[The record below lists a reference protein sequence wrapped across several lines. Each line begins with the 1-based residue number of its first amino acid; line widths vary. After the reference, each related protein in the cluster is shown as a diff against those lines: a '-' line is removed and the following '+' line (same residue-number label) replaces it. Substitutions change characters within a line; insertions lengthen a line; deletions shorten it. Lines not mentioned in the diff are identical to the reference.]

1 MYYCKK
7 CGAALTPEKRFCSQC
22 GTPVEEIASTA
33 QPTTP
38 QAETPA
44 AATTAQPTAP
54 QVETPAAATAQP
66 TAPQAETP
74 AAATTA
80 QPTAPQAETPAAAT
94 AQPTT
99 SQVETPA
106 AATAQPTAPQV
117 ETPAAATTA
126 QPAAPQAETPAA
138 ATTAQPAAPQAE
150 TPAAAPTAQPTTSQA
165 ETPAAAATTQ
175 TTAPQAETPAAPTA
189 QPAAPQ
195 AETPAAA
202 TTAQPTASQ
211 VETSA
216 AAPTAQP
223 TTSQVE
229 TPAAA
234 PTTQPTAPQVET
246 PAAATTAQPTTSQAD
261 APAAATTTQP
271 TAPQQAAAPQNGTPV
286 SPQPA
291 ATVPPQTAWQN
302 PQQQA
307 QPTPNAGQ
315 PTGQQ
320 PQMSWQDWQNFQN
333 WQNAQQ
339 QGQKAAN
346 NINLSNGVQK
356 LEESDSFMFRSLGLT
371 LKTLMKKPVQLWGL
385 SLLGVILQSLS
396 NVLCAVPP
404 ILGMGVSS
412 TLSAGME
419 NVFLD
424 AYHQKE
430 INSKQIFSG
439 FSSGKSF
446 LRIAGGMLW
455 RTLWLFL
462 WALFAL
468 IPIVGWVIAPI
479 MLVIKG
485 ISYSFTPYLLLRKK
499 DLSPL
504 DALKRSMEMTKGYR
518 AKIFL
523 TYLICYAALLV
534 IGLLLFLIA
543 QIPVIGF
550 IIAGIVGVVISVLCP
565 LFFGVLR
572 AAMFTEVVRLEKIT
586 DIEL

>member
-33 QPTTP
+33 QPTAS

-44 AATTAQPTAP
+44 AATIAQPTAS
-54 QVETPAAATAQP
+54 QAETPAAAATTQP

-80 QPTAPQAETPAAAT
+80 QPAAPQAETPAAAT
-94 AQPTT
+94 AKPTT

-126 QPAAPQAETPAA
+126 QPAAPQVETPAA
-138 ATTAQPAAPQAE
+138 ATTTQP
-150 TPAAAPTAQPTTSQA
+150 
-165 ETPAAAATTQ
+165 
-175 TTAPQAETPAAPTA
+175 TAPQAEA
-189 QPAAPQ
+189 
-195 AETPAAA
+195 
-202 TTAQPTASQ
+202 
-211 VETSA
+211 
-216 AAPTAQP
+216 
-223 TTSQVE
+223 
-229 TPAAA
+229 PAAA
-234 PTTQPTAPQVET
+234 PTTQPTAPQADA
-246 PAAATTAQPTTSQAD
+246 PATASTTQPTAPQAD
-261 APAAATTTQP
+261 APATATTTQP

-286 SPQPA
+286 SPQSS
-291 ATVPPQTAWQN
+291 ATTQQQAAWQN

-346 NINLSNGVQK
+346 NINFSNGVQK

-499 DLSPL
+499 DISPL

-518 AKIFL
+518 GKIFL

-534 IGLLLFLIA
+534 VGLLLFLIA

-550 IIAGIVGVVISVLCP
+550 IIVGIVGVVISVLCP

-572 AAMFTEVVRLEKIT
+572 AAMFTEVVRLEKVT

>member
-44 AATTAQPTAP
+44 AATAQPTAP
-54 QVETPAAATAQP
+54 QVETPAAA
-66 TAPQAETP
+66 
-74 AAATTA
+74 ATT

-117 ETPAAATTA
+117 ETPAVATTA
-126 QPAAPQAETPAA
+126 QP
-138 ATTAQPAAPQAE
+138 TT
-150 TPAAAPTAQPTTSQA
+150 
-165 ETPAAAATTQ
+165 
-175 TTAPQAETPAAPTA
+175 
-189 QPAAPQ
+189 PQ

-202 TTAQPTASQ
+202 TTAQPTAPQVETPAAAPTTQPTTSQ
-211 VETSA
+211 VETPA

-223 TTSQVE
+223 TTSQVETPAATTAQPAAPQAE

-246 PAAATTAQPTTSQAD
+246 PAAAPTTQPTAPQAD
-261 APAAATTTQP
+261 APATASTTQP

-455 RTLWLFL
+455 RMLWLFL

>member
-22 GTPVEEIASTA
+22 GTPVEEITST
-33 QPTTP
+33 T
-38 QAETPA
+38 
-44 AATTAQPTAP
+44 
-54 QVETPAAATAQP
+54 QP

-74 AAATTA
+74 AAAPTT
-80 QPTAPQAETPAAAT
+80 QPTAPQAETPAAAST
-94 AQPTT
+94 TQPT
-99 SQVETPA
+99 
-106 AATAQPTAPQV
+106 
-117 ETPAAATTA
+117 
-126 QPAAPQAETPAA
+126 
-138 ATTAQPAAPQAE
+138 APQAE
-150 TPAAAPTAQPTTSQA
+150 TPAAAPTTQPTAPQV
-165 ETPAAAATTQ
+165 ETPVAASTTQ
-175 TTAPQAETPAAPTA
+175 PTAPQAETPAAASTTQPTA
-189 QPAAPQ
+189 PQADAPAAASTTQPTAPQ
-195 AETPAAA
+195 AETL
-202 TTAQPTASQ
+202 
-211 VETSA
+211 A

-234 PTTQPTAPQVET
+234 PTAQPTAPQAEAPAAAPTAQPTAPQAEASAAATTTQPAAPQAEAPAAASTTQPTAPQVDA
-246 PAAATTAQPTTSQAD
+246 PVAATTAQPA
-261 APAAATTTQP
+261 
-271 TAPQQAAAPQNGTPV
+271 APQQPTAPQNGTPV
-286 SPQPA
+286 SPQSS
-291 ATVPPQTAWQN
+291 ATTQQQAAWQN

-339 QGQKAAN
+339 QGQKSAN
-346 NINLSNGVQK
+346 NMNLSNGVQK

-499 DLSPL
+499 DISPL

-518 AKIFL
+518 GKIFL

-550 IIAGIVGVVISVLCP
+550 IIVGIVGVVISVLCP

>member
-22 GTPVEEIASTA
+22 GTPVEEITSTT
-33 QPTTP
+33 QPTAP

-44 AATTAQPTAP
+44 AASTTQPTAPQAETPTAATTAQPTTS
-54 QVETPAAATAQP
+54 QVETPAASTTQPTAPQAETPAAASTTQPTAPQAEAPAAAPTAQP

-74 AAATTA
+74 AAAPTTQPTA
-80 QPTAPQAETPAAAT
+80 PQADAPAAASTTQPTAPQAET
-94 AQPTT
+94 Q
-99 SQVETPA
+99 
-106 AATAQPTAPQV
+106 
-117 ETPAAATTA
+117 
-126 QPAAPQAETPAA
+126 
-138 ATTAQPAAPQAE
+138 
-150 TPAAAPTAQPTTSQA
+150 
-165 ETPAAAATTQ
+165 
-175 TTAPQAETPAAPTA
+175 
-189 QPAAPQ
+189 
-195 AETPAAA
+195 
-202 TTAQPTASQ
+202 
-211 VETSA
+211 
-216 AAPTAQP
+216 
-223 TTSQVE
+223 
-229 TPAAA
+229 AAA

-246 PAAATTAQPTTSQAD
+246 PVAATTAQPTTPQAEAPAAAPTAPQAD
-261 APAAATTTQP
+261 APAAAPTTQPAAPQADAPAAVPTTQP
-271 TAPQQAAAPQNGTPV
+271 TAPQAEASAAAATTQPTAPQNGTPV

-339 QGQKAAN
+339 QGQKSAN
-346 NINLSNGVQK
+346 NMNLSNGVQK

-499 DLSPL
+499 DISPL

-518 AKIFL
+518 GKIFL

-550 IIAGIVGVVISVLCP
+550 IIVGIVGVVISVLCP

>member
-22 GTPVEEIASTA
+22 GTPVEEITSTT
-33 QPTTP
+33 QPTAP

-44 AATTAQPTAP
+44 AAPTTQPTAP
-54 QVETPAAATAQP
+54 QAETPAAASTTQP

-80 QPTAPQAETPAAAT
+80 QPTTSQAETPAAAST

-106 AATAQPTAPQV
+106 AAS
-117 ETPAAATTA
+117 
-126 QPAAPQAETPAA
+126 
-138 ATTAQPAAPQAE
+138 
-150 TPAAAPTAQPTTSQA
+150 TAQPTTSQA
-165 ETPAAAATTQ
+165 ETPAAASTT
-175 TTAPQAETPAAPTA
+175 
-189 QPAAPQ
+189 
-195 AETPAAA
+195 
-202 TTAQPTASQ
+202 QPTA
-211 VETSA
+211 
-216 AAPTAQP
+216 
-223 TTSQVE
+223 SQVE

-234 PTTQPTAPQVET
+234 PTTQPTAPQAEAS
-246 PAAATTAQPTTSQAD
+246 AAATTQPT
-261 APAAATTTQP
+261 
-271 TAPQQAAAPQNGTPV
+271 APQNGTPV

-291 ATVPPQTAWQN
+291 ATAQSQTAWQN

-339 QGQKAAN
+339 QGQKSAN
-346 NINLSNGVQK
+346 NMNLSNGVQK

-396 NVLCAVPP
+396 NLLCAVPP

-499 DLSPL
+499 DISPL

-518 AKIFL
+518 GKIFL

-572 AAMFTEVVRLEKIT
+572 AAMFTEVVRLEKVT

>member
-33 QPTTP
+33 QPTAS

-44 AATTAQPTAP
+44 AATIAQPTAS
-54 QVETPAAATAQP
+54 
-66 TAPQAETP
+66 QAETP
-74 AAATTA
+74 AAAATT

-126 QPAAPQAETPAA
+126 QPAAPQVETPAA
-138 ATTAQPAAPQAE
+138 ATTTQP
-150 TPAAAPTAQPTTSQA
+150 
-165 ETPAAAATTQ
+165 
-175 TTAPQAETPAAPTA
+175 TAPQAEA
-189 QPAAPQ
+189 
-195 AETPAAA
+195 
-202 TTAQPTASQ
+202 
-211 VETSA
+211 
-216 AAPTAQP
+216 
-223 TTSQVE
+223 
-229 TPAAA
+229 PAAA
-234 PTTQPTAPQVET
+234 PTTQPTAPQ
-246 PAAATTAQPTTSQAD
+246 AD
-261 APAAATTTQP
+261 APATATTTQP

-286 SPQPA
+286 SPQSS
-291 ATVPPQTAWQN
+291 ATTQQQAAWQN

-346 NINLSNGVQK
+346 NINFSNGVQK

-499 DLSPL
+499 DISPL

-518 AKIFL
+518 GKIFL

-534 IGLLLFLIA
+534 VGLLLFLIA

-550 IIAGIVGVVISVLCP
+550 IIVGIVGVVISVLCP

-572 AAMFTEVVRLEKIT
+572 AAMFTEVVRLEKVT

>member
-33 QPTTP
+33 QPAAPQAETPAATTAQP
-38 QAETPA
+38 TAPQAEASAAAATTQPTAPQVETPAAAPTTQPTASQAETPA
-44 AATTAQPTAP
+44 AATTAQPT
-54 QVETPAAATAQP
+54 TS
-66 TAPQAETP
+66 QAETP

-80 QPTAPQAETPAAAT
+80 QPTTSQVETPAAAPTTQPTTPQAETPAAAPTTQPTTPQAETPAAATTTQPTASQAETPAAAT

-106 AATAQPTAPQV
+106 AAPTAQPT
-117 ETPAAATTA
+117 
-126 QPAAPQAETPAA
+126 APQAETPAA
-138 ATTAQPAAPQAE
+138 ATT
-150 TPAAAPTAQPTTSQA
+150 T
-165 ETPAAAATTQ
+165 
-175 TTAPQAETPAAPTA
+175 
-189 QPAAPQ
+189 
-195 AETPAAA
+195 
-202 TTAQPTASQ
+202 QPTASQ
-211 VETSA
+211 AEA
-216 AAPTAQP
+216 
-223 TTSQVE
+223 
-229 TPAAA
+229 PAAA
-234 PTTQPTAPQVET
+234 PTTQPTAPQAET
-246 PAAATTAQPTTSQAD
+246 PAAAS
-261 APAAATTTQP
+261 TTQP
-271 TAPQQAAAPQNGTPV
+271 TAPQQAAAPQNETPV

-291 ATVPPQTAWQN
+291 ATAQSQTAWQN

-499 DLSPL
+499 DISPL

-518 AKIFL
+518 GKIFL

-534 IGLLLFLIA
+534 VGLLLFLIA
-543 QIPVIGF
+543 KIGGFAVVLAGLIGLVIGIF
-550 IIAGIVGVVISVLCP
+550 CP

-572 AAMFTEVVRLEKIT
+572 AAMFTEVVRLEKVT

>member
-44 AATTAQPTAP
+44 ATTTAQPTAP
-54 QVETPAAATAQP
+54 QAEASAAAATAQP
-66 TAPQAETP
+66 TAPQAEAS
-74 AAATTA
+74 AAAATA
-80 QPTAPQAETPAAAT
+80 QPTTPQAETPAAAT

-106 AATAQPTAPQV
+106 AATTTQPTAPQA
-117 ETPAAATTA
+117 EAPAAATTA
-126 QPAAPQAETPAA
+126 QPAAPQAETPA
-138 ATTAQPAAPQAE
+138 
-150 TPAAAPTAQPTTSQA
+150 
-165 ETPAAAATTQ
+165 
-175 TTAPQAETPAAPTA
+175 
-189 QPAAPQ
+189 
-195 AETPAAA
+195 
-202 TTAQPTASQ
+202 
-211 VETSA
+211 V
-216 AAPTAQP
+216 APTAQP

-234 PTTQPTAPQVET
+234 
-246 PAAATTAQPTTSQAD
+246 TTAQPTTPQAE
-261 APAAATTTQP
+261 APAAAPTTQP

-499 DLSPL
+499 DISPL

-518 AKIFL
+518 GKIFL

-534 IGLLLFLIA
+534 VGLLLFLIA
-543 QIPVIGF
+543 KLGTFAVVLAGLIGLVIGIF
-550 IIAGIVGVVISVLCP
+550 CP

>member
-22 GTPVEEIASTA
+22 GTPVEEIATTA

-54 QVETPAAATAQP
+54 QVETPAAAPTAQPTALQAEASAAAATTQP

-74 AAATTA
+74 AASTTQPTA
-80 QPTAPQAETPAAAT
+80 SQAETPAAASTTQPTAPQVETPAAAPTTQPTAPQAETPAAAT

-99 SQVETPA
+99 
-106 AATAQPTAPQV
+106 
-117 ETPAAATTA
+117 
-126 QPAAPQAETPAA
+126 PQAETPAA
-138 ATTAQPAAPQAE
+138 ATTTQ
-150 TPAAAPTAQPTTSQA
+150 PTASQA
-165 ETPAAAATTQ
+165 ETPV
-175 TTAPQAETPAAPTA
+175 
-189 QPAAPQ
+189 
-195 AETPAAA
+195 AA
-202 TTAQPTASQ
+202 TTAQPA
-211 VETSA
+211 
-216 AAPTAQP
+216 
-223 TTSQVE
+223 
-229 TPAAA
+229 
-234 PTTQPTAPQVET
+234 
-246 PAAATTAQPTTSQAD
+246 
-261 APAAATTTQP
+261 
-271 TAPQQAAAPQNGTPV
+271 APQQAAAPQNGTPV

-291 ATVPPQTAWQN
+291 ATAQSQTAWQN

-346 NINLSNGVQK
+346 NMNLSNGVQK

-455 RTLWLFL
+455 RMLWLFL

-499 DLSPL
+499 DISPL

-518 AKIFL
+518 GKIFL

-534 IGLLLFLIA
+534 VGLLLFLIA
-543 QIPVIGF
+543 KLGTFAVVLAGLIGLVIGIF
-550 IIAGIVGVVISVLCP
+550 CP

>member
-22 GTPVEEIASTA
+22 GTPVEEITST
-33 QPTTP
+33 T
-38 QAETPA
+38 
-44 AATTAQPTAP
+44 
-54 QVETPAAATAQP
+54 QP
-66 TAPQAETP
+66 TAPQA
-74 AAATTA
+74 
-80 QPTAPQAETPAAAT
+80 
-94 AQPTT
+94 
-99 SQVETPA
+99 
-106 AATAQPTAPQV
+106 
-117 ETPAAATTA
+117 
-126 QPAAPQAETPAA
+126 
-138 ATTAQPAAPQAE
+138 
-150 TPAAAPTAQPTTSQA
+150 
-165 ETPAAAATTQ
+165 
-175 TTAPQAETPAAPTA
+175 
-189 QPAAPQ
+189 
-195 AETPAAA
+195 
-202 TTAQPTASQ
+202 
-211 VETSA
+211 
-216 AAPTAQP
+216 
-223 TTSQVE
+223 E

-234 PTTQPTAPQVET
+234 PTTQPTAPQAET
-246 PAAATTAQPTTSQAD
+246 PAAAP
-261 APAAATTTQP
+261 TTQP
-271 TAPQQAAAPQNGTPV
+271 TAPQAETPAAASTTQPTAPQADAPAAVSTTQPTAPQADAPATAPTAQPIAPQAEASAAATTQPIAPQNGTPV

-291 ATVPPQTAWQN
+291 ATAQSQTAWQN

-307 QPTPNAGQ
+307 QPTQNAGQ

-396 NVLCAVPP
+396 NLLCAVPP

-462 WALFAL
+462 WTLFAL

-499 DLSPL
+499 DISPL

-518 AKIFL
+518 GKIFL

>member
-22 GTPVEEIASTA
+22 GTPVEEITSTTQPTAPQAEAPAAASTTQPTAPQAEAPAAAPTA
-33 QPTTP
+33 QPTAPQEEAPAAAPTAQPTASQAEAPAAASTTQPTAP
-38 QAETPA
+38 QAETPAAASTTQPTAPQEAAPA

-54 QVETPAAATAQP
+54 QVETPAAAPTAQP
-66 TAPQAETP
+66 TA
-74 AAATTA
+74 
-80 QPTAPQAETPAAAT
+80 
-94 AQPTT
+94 
-99 SQVETPA
+99 SQV
-106 AATAQPTAPQV
+106 
-117 ETPAAATTA
+117 
-126 QPAAPQAETPAA
+126 
-138 ATTAQPAAPQAE
+138 E
-150 TPAAAPTAQPTTSQA
+150 TPAAAPTAQPTT
-165 ETPAAAATTQ
+165 
-175 TTAPQAETPAAPTA
+175 PQA
-189 QPAAPQ
+189 
-195 AETPAAA
+195 
-202 TTAQPTASQ
+202 
-211 VETSA
+211 
-216 AAPTAQP
+216 
-223 TTSQVE
+223 E

-234 PTTQPTAPQVET
+234 PTTQPAAPQADAPAAVPTTQPTAP
-246 PAAATTAQPTTSQAD
+246 QAD
-261 APAAATTTQP
+261 APAAAAATTQP
-271 TAPQQAAAPQNGTPV
+271 TAPQNGTPV
-286 SPQPA
+286 SPQSS
-291 ATVPPQTAWQN
+291 ATTQQQAAWQN

-339 QGQKAAN
+339 QGQKSAN
-346 NINLSNGVQK
+346 NMNLSNGVQK

-499 DLSPL
+499 DISPL

-518 AKIFL
+518 GKIFL

-550 IIAGIVGVVISVLCP
+550 IIVGIVGVVISVLCP

>member
-22 GTPVEEIASTA
+22 GTPVEEITSTT
-33 QPTTP
+33 QPTAP
-38 QAETPA
+38 QAETPTA
-44 AATTAQPTAP
+44 AP
-54 QVETPAAATAQP
+54 TAQP

-94 AQPTT
+94 TAQPTT

-106 AATAQPTAPQV
+106 AATTTQPTASQAETPAAATAQPTTSQV

-126 QPAAPQAETPAA
+126 QP
-138 ATTAQPAAPQAE
+138 
-150 TPAAAPTAQPTTSQA
+150 
-165 ETPAAAATTQ
+165 
-175 TTAPQAETPAAPTA
+175 TAP
-189 QPAAPQ
+189 
-195 AETPAAA
+195 
-202 TTAQPTASQ
+202 
-211 VETSA
+211 
-216 AAPTAQP
+216 
-223 TTSQVE
+223 QVE

-234 PTTQPTAPQVET
+234 PTTQPTAPQAGA
-246 PAAATTAQPTTSQAD
+246 PATASTTQPTAPQAD
-261 APAAATTTQP
+261 APATATTTQP

-286 SPQPA
+286 SPQSS
-291 ATVPPQTAWQN
+291 ATTQQQAAWQN

-455 RTLWLFL
+455 RMLWLFL

-499 DLSPL
+499 DISPL

-518 AKIFL
+518 GKIFL

-534 IGLLLFLIA
+534 VGLLLFLIGH
-543 QIPVIGF
+543 IPGIG
-550 IIAGIVGVVISVLCP
+550 IVLAGIIGVVIGIFCP

-572 AAMFTEVVRLEKIT
+572 AAMFTEVVRLEKVT

>member
-22 GTPVEEIASTA
+22 GTPVEEITF
-33 QPTTP
+33 
-38 QAETPA
+38 
-44 AATTAQPTAP
+44 AT
-54 QVETPAAATAQP
+54 QP
-66 TAPQAETP
+66 TAPQA
-74 AAATTA
+74 
-80 QPTAPQAETPAAAT
+80 
-94 AQPTT
+94 
-99 SQVETPA
+99 
-106 AATAQPTAPQV
+106 
-117 ETPAAATTA
+117 
-126 QPAAPQAETPAA
+126 
-138 ATTAQPAAPQAE
+138 
-150 TPAAAPTAQPTTSQA
+150 
-165 ETPAAAATTQ
+165 
-175 TTAPQAETPAAPTA
+175 
-189 QPAAPQ
+189 
-195 AETPAAA
+195 
-202 TTAQPTASQ
+202 
-211 VETSA
+211 
-216 AAPTAQP
+216 
-223 TTSQVE
+223 E

-234 PTTQPTAPQVET
+234 PTTQPTAPQVDA
-246 PAAATTAQPTTSQAD
+246 PAAASTIQPTAPQADAPATASTTQPTAPQAD
-261 APAAATTTQP
+261 APAAASTTQPTAPQAETPAAAPTTQPTAPQAETPAAAPTTQPTTSQAEAPAAVSTTQPTAPQAEAPAAAPTTQP
-271 TAPQQAAAPQNGTPV
+271 TAPQQAAA
-286 SPQPA
+286 PQPA

-339 QGQKAAN
+339 QGQKSAN
-346 NINLSNGVQK
+346 NMNLSNGVQK

-396 NVLCAVPP
+396 NLLCAVPP

-499 DLSPL
+499 DISPL

>member
-22 GTPVEEIASTA
+22 GTPVEEITST
-33 QPTTP
+33 T
-38 QAETPA
+38 
-44 AATTAQPTAP
+44 
-54 QVETPAAATAQP
+54 QP

-74 AAATTA
+74 AAASTT
-80 QPTAPQAETPAAAT
+80 QPTAPQAETL
-94 AQPTT
+94 
-99 SQVETPA
+99 
-106 AATAQPTAPQV
+106 
-117 ETPAAATTA
+117 
-126 QPAAPQAETPAA
+126 
-138 ATTAQPAAPQAE
+138 
-150 TPAAAPTAQPTTSQA
+150 
-165 ETPAAAATTQ
+165 
-175 TTAPQAETPAAPTA
+175 
-189 QPAAPQ
+189 
-195 AETPAAA
+195 
-202 TTAQPTASQ
+202 
-211 VETSA
+211 
-216 AAPTAQP
+216 
-223 TTSQVE
+223 
-229 TPAAA
+229 AAA

-246 PAAATTAQPTTSQAD
+246 PVAATTAQPTTPQAEAPAAAPTAPQAD
-261 APAAATTTQP
+261 APAAAPTTQPAAPQADAPAAVPTTQP
-271 TAPQQAAAPQNGTPV
+271 TAPQAEASAAAATTQPTAPQNGTPV

-339 QGQKAAN
+339 QGQKSAN
-346 NINLSNGVQK
+346 NMNLSNGVQK

-499 DLSPL
+499 DISPL

-518 AKIFL
+518 GKIFL

-550 IIAGIVGVVISVLCP
+550 IIVGIVGVVISVLCP

>member
-33 QPTTP
+33 QPTAS

-44 AATTAQPTAP
+44 AATIAQPTAS
-54 QVETPAAATAQP
+54 
-66 TAPQAETP
+66 QAETP
-74 AAATTA
+74 AAAATT

-126 QPAAPQAETPAA
+126 QPAAPQVETPAA
-138 ATTAQPAAPQAE
+138 ATTTQPTAPQAE
-150 TPAAAPTAQPTTSQA
+150 APAAATAQPTT
-165 ETPAAAATTQ
+165 
-175 TTAPQAETPAAPTA
+175 
-189 QPAAPQ
+189 PQ

-202 TTAQPTASQ
+202 TTAQPT
-211 VETSA
+211 
-216 AAPTAQP
+216 
-223 TTSQVE
+223 TSQVE
-229 TPAAA
+229 TPA
-234 PTTQPTAPQVET
+234 V
-246 PAAATTAQPTTSQAD
+246 ATTA
-261 APAAATTTQP
+261 QP

-455 RTLWLFL
+455 KTLWLFL

-499 DLSPL
+499 DISPL

-518 AKIFL
+518 GKIFL

-534 IGLLLFLIA
+534 VGLLLFLIA
-543 QIPVIGF
+543 KIGGFAVVLAGLIGLVIGIF
-550 IIAGIVGVVISVLCP
+550 CP

-572 AAMFTEVVRLEKIT
+572 AAMFTEVVRLEKVT

>member
-33 QPTTP
+33 QP
-38 QAETPA
+38 
-44 AATTAQPTAP
+44 
-54 QVETPAAATAQP
+54 
-66 TAPQAETP
+66 
-74 AAATTA
+74 
-80 QPTAPQAETPAAAT
+80 
-94 AQPTT
+94 
-99 SQVETPA
+99 
-106 AATAQPTAPQV
+106 
-117 ETPAAATTA
+117 
-126 QPAAPQAETPAA
+126 
-138 ATTAQPAAPQAE
+138 AAPQAE
-150 TPAAAPTAQPTTSQA
+150 TPAAAPTTQPTASQA
-165 ETPAAAATTQ
+165 ETPAAAT
-175 TTAPQAETPAAPTA
+175 
-189 QPAAPQ
+189 
-195 AETPAAA
+195 
-202 TTAQPTASQ
+202 
-211 VETSA
+211 
-216 AAPTAQP
+216 TAQP

-234 PTTQPTAPQVET
+234 PTTQPTAPQAETPAAATAQPTTPQAETPAAAATAQPTTPQAETPAAATAQPTTPQAET
-246 PAAATTAQPTTSQAD
+246 PAAATTAQPTTSQVET
-261 APAAATTTQP
+261 PAVATTAQP

-396 NVLCAVPP
+396 NLLCAVPP

-455 RTLWLFL
+455 RMLWLFL

-499 DLSPL
+499 DISPL

-518 AKIFL
+518 GKIFL

-534 IGLLLFLIA
+534 VGLLLFLIA

-550 IIAGIVGVVISVLCP
+550 IIVGIVGVVISVLCP

-572 AAMFTEVVRLEKIT
+572 AAMFTEVVRLEKVT

>member
-44 AATTAQPTAP
+44 ATTAQPAAPQAETPAATTAQPAAP
-54 QVETPAAATAQP
+54 QVETPAAAPTTQPTASQAETPAAAPTAQPTASQAETSAAAPTTQP

-80 QPTAPQAETPAAAT
+80 QPTAPQAEASAAA
-94 AQPTT
+94 PTT
-99 SQVETPA
+99 
-106 AATAQPTAPQV
+106 QPTASQV
-117 ETPAAATTA
+117 KTPAAATTT
-126 QPAAPQAETPAA
+126 QP
-138 ATTAQPAAPQAE
+138 
-150 TPAAAPTAQPTTSQA
+150 
-165 ETPAAAATTQ
+165 
-175 TTAPQAETPAAPTA
+175 TAPQAEA
-189 QPAAPQ
+189 
-195 AETPAAA
+195 
-202 TTAQPTASQ
+202 
-211 VETSA
+211 
-216 AAPTAQP
+216 
-223 TTSQVE
+223 
-229 TPAAA
+229 PAAA
-234 PTTQPTAPQVET
+234 PTTQPTAP
-246 PAAATTAQPTTSQAD
+246 QAD

-455 RTLWLFL
+455 RMLWLFL

-499 DLSPL
+499 DISPL

-518 AKIFL
+518 GKIFL

-534 IGLLLFLIA
+534 VGLLLFLIA
-543 QIPVIGF
+543 KIGGFAVVLAGLIGLVIGIF
-550 IIAGIVGVVISVLCP
+550 CP

>member
-22 GTPVEEIASTA
+22 GTPVEEITATTQPTTPQEETPTAATTTQPTAPQAETPAAGSTTQPTAPQADAPAAAATQPTAPQADAPAAVSTTQPAAPQAETPAAATA

-44 AATTAQPTAP
+44 AATTAQPTTS
-54 QVETPAAATAQP
+54 QVETPAVATTAQP
-66 TAPQAETP
+66 TAPQAEASAAAATAQPTAQPTAPQAEVP

-80 QPTAPQAETPAAAT
+80 QPTAPQADAPAA
-94 AQPTT
+94 
-99 SQVETPA
+99 V
-106 AATAQPTAPQV
+106 
-117 ETPAAATTA
+117 TTA
-126 QPAAPQAETPAA
+126 QPA
-138 ATTAQPAAPQAE
+138 
-150 TPAAAPTAQPTTSQA
+150 
-165 ETPAAAATTQ
+165 
-175 TTAPQAETPAAPTA
+175 
-189 QPAAPQ
+189 
-195 AETPAAA
+195 
-202 TTAQPTASQ
+202 
-211 VETSA
+211 
-216 AAPTAQP
+216 
-223 TTSQVE
+223 
-229 TPAAA
+229 
-234 PTTQPTAPQVET
+234 
-246 PAAATTAQPTTSQAD
+246 
-261 APAAATTTQP
+261 
-271 TAPQQAAAPQNGTPV
+271 APQQAAAPQNGTPV

-499 DLSPL
+499 DISPL

-518 AKIFL
+518 GKIFL

-534 IGLLLFLIA
+534 VGLLLFLIA
-543 QIPVIGF
+543 KIGGFAVVLAGLIGLVIGIF
-550 IIAGIVGVVISVLCP
+550 CP

-572 AAMFTEVVRLEKIT
+572 AAMFTEVVRLEKVT

>member
-22 GTPVEEIASTA
+22 GTPVEEITS
-33 QPTTP
+33 
-38 QAETPA
+38 
-44 AATTAQPTAP
+44 
-54 QVETPAAATAQP
+54 TAQP
-66 TAPQAETP
+66 TAPQAEAP
-74 AAATTA
+74 AAAPTTQPAASQAEAPAAAPTA
-80 QPTAPQAETPAAAT
+80 QPTAPQAEASAAA
-94 AQPTT
+94 PT
-99 SQVETPA
+99 P
-106 AATAQPTAPQV
+106 QPTAPQA
-117 ETPAAATTA
+117 EAPAAASTTQPTAPQAEAPAAASTTQPTAPQADAPAAAATT
-126 QPAAPQAETPAA
+126 QPTAPQAEAPVAA
-138 ATTAQPAAPQAE
+138 AT
-150 TPAAAPTAQPTTSQA
+150 QPTTSQA
-165 ETPAAAATTQ
+165 E
-175 TTAPQAETPAAPTA
+175 
-189 QPAAPQ
+189 
-195 AETPAAA
+195 
-202 TTAQPTASQ
+202 
-211 VETSA
+211 
-216 AAPTAQP
+216 
-223 TTSQVE
+223 
-229 TPAAA
+229 
-234 PTTQPTAPQVET
+234 
-246 PAAATTAQPTTSQAD
+246 
-261 APAAATTTQP
+261 APAAATTQP

-291 ATVPPQTAWQN
+291 ATAQSQTAWQN

-307 QPTPNAGQ
+307 QPTQNAGQ

-339 QGQKAAN
+339 QGQKSAN
-346 NINLSNGVQK
+346 NMNLSNGVQK

-396 NVLCAVPP
+396 NLLCAAPP

-499 DLSPL
+499 DISPL

-518 AKIFL
+518 GKIFL

-534 IGLLLFLIA
+534 IGLLLFLIGH
-543 QIPVIGF
+543 IPGIG
-550 IIAGIVGVVISVLCP
+550 IVLAGIIGVVIGIFCP

-572 AAMFTEVVRLEKIT
+572 AAMFTEVVRLEKVT

>member
-22 GTPVEEIASTA
+22 GTPVEEITSTT
-33 QPTTP
+33 QPTAP
-38 QAETPA
+38 QAETPTA
-44 AATTAQPTAP
+44 AP
-54 QVETPAAATAQP
+54 TAQP

-94 AQPTT
+94 TAQPTAPQAETPAAATTAQPTT

-106 AATAQPTAPQV
+106 AATTTQPTASQAETPAAATAQPTTSQVETPAAASTAQPTAPQV

-126 QPAAPQAETPAA
+126 QP
-138 ATTAQPAAPQAE
+138 
-150 TPAAAPTAQPTTSQA
+150 
-165 ETPAAAATTQ
+165 
-175 TTAPQAETPAAPTA
+175 TAPQVK
-189 QPAAPQ
+189 
-195 AETPAAA
+195 TPAAA
-202 TTAQPTASQ
+202 TTAQPTAPQ
-211 VETSA
+211 AEA
-216 AAPTAQP
+216 
-223 TTSQVE
+223 
-229 TPAAA
+229 PAAA
-234 PTTQPTAPQVET
+234 P
-246 PAAATTAQPTTSQAD
+246 
-261 APAAATTTQP
+261 TTQP

-455 RTLWLFL
+455 RMLWLFL

-499 DLSPL
+499 DISPL

-518 AKIFL
+518 GKIFL

-534 IGLLLFLIA
+534 VGLLLFLIA
-543 QIPVIGF
+543 KIGGFAVVLAGLIGLVIGIF
-550 IIAGIVGVVISVLCP
+550 CP

-572 AAMFTEVVRLEKIT
+572 AAMFTEVVRLEKVT

>member
-44 AATTAQPTAP
+44 AAPTAPQAETPAAAPTAPQAETPAAAPTTQPTASQAETPAATTAQPAAPQAETPAAATTAQPTTPQAETPAAATTAQPTAPQVETPAAAPTTQPTTSQVETPAAAPTAQPTTSQVETPAATTAQPAAPQAETPAAAPTTQPTAP

-74 AAATTA
+74 AAATA
-80 QPTAPQAETPAAAT
+80 QPTAPQ
-94 AQPTT
+94 
-99 SQVETPA
+99 VKTPA
-106 AATAQPTAPQV
+106 AATAQPTAPR
-117 ETPAAATTA
+117 
-126 QPAAPQAETPAA
+126 
-138 ATTAQPAAPQAE
+138 
-150 TPAAAPTAQPTTSQA
+150 
-165 ETPAAAATTQ
+165 
-175 TTAPQAETPAAPTA
+175 
-189 QPAAPQ
+189 
-195 AETPAAA
+195 
-202 TTAQPTASQ
+202 
-211 VETSA
+211 
-216 AAPTAQP
+216 
-223 TTSQVE
+223 
-229 TPAAA
+229 
-234 PTTQPTAPQVET
+234 
-246 PAAATTAQPTTSQAD
+246 
-261 APAAATTTQP
+261 
-271 TAPQQAAAPQNGTPV
+271 QAAAPQNGTPV

-307 QPTPNAGQ
+307 QPTQNAGQ

-455 RTLWLFL
+455 RMLWLFL

-499 DLSPL
+499 DISPL

-518 AKIFL
+518 GKIFL

-534 IGLLLFLIA
+534 VGLLLFLIA
-543 QIPVIGF
+543 KIGGFAVVLAGLIGLVIGIF
-550 IIAGIVGVVISVLCP
+550 CP

-572 AAMFTEVVRLEKIT
+572 AAMFTEVVRLEKVT

>member
-22 GTPVEEIASTA
+22 GTPVEEITS
-33 QPTTP
+33 
-38 QAETPA
+38 
-44 AATTAQPTAP
+44 TAQPTAP
-54 QVETPAAATAQP
+54 QAEAPAAAPTAQP

-74 AAATTA
+74 AAAPTT
-80 QPTAPQAETPAAAT
+80 QPT
-94 AQPTT
+94 
-99 SQVETPA
+99 
-106 AATAQPTAPQV
+106 
-117 ETPAAATTA
+117 
-126 QPAAPQAETPAA
+126 
-138 ATTAQPAAPQAE
+138 APQAE
-150 TPAAAPTAQPTTSQA
+150 TPAAAPTAQPT
-165 ETPAAAATTQ
+165 
-175 TTAPQAETPAAPTA
+175 APQAEAP
-189 QPAAPQ
+189 
-195 AETPAAA
+195 
-202 TTAQPTASQ
+202 
-211 VETSA
+211 A

-223 TTSQVE
+223 TAPQAE
-229 TPAAA
+229 APAAA
-234 PTTQPTAPQVET
+234 STTQPTASQAEAPAAAATTQPTAPQAEAS
-246 PAAATTAQPTTSQAD
+246 AAATTQPA
-261 APAAATTTQP
+261 
-271 TAPQQAAAPQNGTPV
+271 APQQAAAPQNGTPV

-291 ATVPPQTAWQN
+291 ATVQSQTAWQN

-307 QPTPNAGQ
+307 QPTQNAGQ

-339 QGQKAAN
+339 QGQKSAN
-346 NINLSNGVQK
+346 NMNLSNGVQK

-396 NVLCAVPP
+396 NLLCAAPP

-424 AYHQKE
+424 AYHQKD

-499 DLSPL
+499 DISPL

-518 AKIFL
+518 GKIFL

-534 IGLLLFLIA
+534 IGLLLFLIGH
-543 QIPVIGF
+543 IPGIGIVLAGIIGLVIGIF
-550 IIAGIVGVVISVLCP
+550 CP

-572 AAMFTEVVRLEKIT
+572 AAMFTEVVRLEKVT

>member
-22 GTPVEEIASTA
+22 GTPVEEIAATA
-33 QPTTP
+33 QPTT
-38 QAETPA
+38 
-44 AATTAQPTAP
+44 
-54 QVETPAAATAQP
+54 
-66 TAPQAETP
+66 PQAETP

-94 AQPTT
+94 TTQPTAPQVKTPAAAPTAQPTAPQAETPAAATAQPTT
-99 SQVETPA
+99 SQVETTA

-126 QPAAPQAETPAA
+126 QPAAPQVETPAA
-138 ATTAQPAAPQAE
+138 ATTTQP
-150 TPAAAPTAQPTTSQA
+150 
-165 ETPAAAATTQ
+165 
-175 TTAPQAETPAAPTA
+175 TAPQAEA
-189 QPAAPQ
+189 
-195 AETPAAA
+195 
-202 TTAQPTASQ
+202 
-211 VETSA
+211 
-216 AAPTAQP
+216 
-223 TTSQVE
+223 
-229 TPAAA
+229 PAAA
-234 PTTQPTAPQVET
+234 PTTQPTAPQ
-246 PAAATTAQPTTSQAD
+246 AD
-261 APAAATTTQP
+261 APAAAPTTQPTAPQADAPATASTTQP

-286 SPQPA
+286 SPQSA
-291 ATVPPQTAWQN
+291 ATAQSQTAWQN

-499 DLSPL
+499 DISPL

-518 AKIFL
+518 GKIFL

-534 IGLLLFLIA
+534 VGLLLFLIA
-543 QIPVIGF
+543 KIGGFAVVLAGLIGLVIGIF
-550 IIAGIVGVVISVLCP
+550 CP

>member
-22 GTPVEEIASTA
+22 GTPVEEITST
-33 QPTTP
+33 T
-38 QAETPA
+38 
-44 AATTAQPTAP
+44 QPTAP
-54 QVETPAAATAQP
+54 QAETLAAASTTQP

-74 AAATTA
+74 AAAPTT
-80 QPTAPQAETPAAAT
+80 QPTAPQAETPAAA
-94 AQPTT
+94 PTT
-99 SQVETPA
+99 
-106 AATAQPTAPQV
+106 QPTAPQV
-117 ETPAAATTA
+117 ETPT
-126 QPAAPQAETPAA
+126 
-138 ATTAQPAAPQAE
+138 
-150 TPAAAPTAQPTTSQA
+150 
-165 ETPAAAATTQ
+165 
-175 TTAPQAETPAAPTA
+175 
-189 QPAAPQ
+189 
-195 AETPAAA
+195 AA
-202 TTAQPTASQ
+202 TTAQPTSSQ
-211 VETSA
+211 E
-216 AAPTAQP
+216 
-223 TTSQVE
+223 E

-234 PTTQPTAPQVET
+234 STTQPTAPQVET
-246 PAAATTAQPTTSQAD
+246 PAAATTAQPTTSQVETPVA
-261 APAAATTTQP
+261 ATTAQPTTPQAEASAAATTQP
-271 TAPQQAAAPQNGTPV
+271 TAPQNGTPV

-291 ATVPPQTAWQN
+291 ATAQSQTAWQN

-339 QGQKAAN
+339 QGQKSAN
-346 NINLSNGVQK
+346 NMNLSNGVQK

-396 NVLCAVPP
+396 NLLCAVPP

-479 MLVIKG
+479 MLVVKG

-499 DLSPL
+499 DISPL

-518 AKIFL
+518 GKIFL

>member
-54 QVETPAAATAQP
+54 QAEASAAAATTQPTAPQVKTPAAATAQPTAPQVETPAAATAQP

-80 QPTAPQAETPAAAT
+80 QPTAPQAEA
-94 AQPTT
+94 
-99 SQVETPA
+99 SA
-106 AATAQPTAPQV
+106 AATAQPTA
-117 ETPAAATTA
+117 
-126 QPAAPQAETPAA
+126 
-138 ATTAQPAAPQAE
+138 
-150 TPAAAPTAQPTTSQA
+150 S
-165 ETPAAAATTQ
+165 
-175 TTAPQAETPAAPTA
+175 
-189 QPAAPQ
+189 Q

-202 TTAQPTASQ
+202 TTAQPT
-211 VETSA
+211 
-216 AAPTAQP
+216 
-223 TTSQVE
+223 
-229 TPAAA
+229 TP
-234 PTTQPTAPQVET
+234 
-246 PAAATTAQPTTSQAD
+246 QAD
-261 APAAATTTQP
+261 APAAVTTAQP
-271 TAPQQAAAPQNGTPV
+271 AAPQQAAAPQNGTPV

-307 QPTPNAGQ
+307 QPTQNAGQ

-396 NVLCAVPP
+396 NLLCAVPP

-499 DLSPL
+499 DISPL

-518 AKIFL
+518 GKIFL

-543 QIPVIGF
+543 KIPVIGF
-550 IIAGIVGVVISVLCP
+550 IIVGIVCVVISVLCP

-572 AAMFTEVVRLEKIT
+572 AAMFTEVVRLEKVT

>member
-33 QPTTP
+33 QPTASQAETP
-38 QAETPA
+38 AAATIAQPTASQAETPA
-44 AATTAQPTAP
+44 AATTAQPA
-54 QVETPAAATAQP
+54 
-66 TAPQAETP
+66 
-74 AAATTA
+74 
-80 QPTAPQAETPAAAT
+80 APQAETPAAAT

-126 QPAAPQAETPAA
+126 QPAAPQVETPAA
-138 ATTAQPAAPQAE
+138 ATTTQP
-150 TPAAAPTAQPTTSQA
+150 
-165 ETPAAAATTQ
+165 
-175 TTAPQAETPAAPTA
+175 TAPQAEA
-189 QPAAPQ
+189 
-195 AETPAAA
+195 
-202 TTAQPTASQ
+202 
-211 VETSA
+211 
-216 AAPTAQP
+216 
-223 TTSQVE
+223 
-229 TPAAA
+229 PAAA
-234 PTTQPTAPQVET
+234 PTTQPTAPQADA
-246 PAAATTAQPTTSQAD
+246 PATASTTQPTAPQAD
-261 APAAATTTQP
+261 APATATTTQP

-286 SPQPA
+286 SPQSS
-291 ATVPPQTAWQN
+291 ATTQQQAAWQN

-346 NINLSNGVQK
+346 NINFSNGVQK

-499 DLSPL
+499 DISPL

-518 AKIFL
+518 GKIFL

-534 IGLLLFLIA
+534 VGLLLFLIA

-550 IIAGIVGVVISVLCP
+550 IIVGIVGVVISVLCP

-572 AAMFTEVVRLEKIT
+572 AAMFTEVVRLEKVT

>member
-54 QVETPAAATAQP
+54 KVETPAAATAQP

-150 TPAAAPTAQPTTSQA
+150 TPAAA
-165 ETPAAAATTQ
+165 
-175 TTAPQAETPAAPTA
+175 TTA
-189 QPAAPQ
+189 
-195 AETPAAA
+195 
-202 TTAQPTASQ
+202 
-211 VETSA
+211 
-216 AAPTAQP
+216 
-223 TTSQVE
+223 
-229 TPAAA
+229 
-234 PTTQPTAPQVET
+234 QPTAPQVET
-246 PAAATTAQPTTSQAD
+246 PAAATTTQPTALQAE
-261 APAAATTTQP
+261 APATASTTQP

-499 DLSPL
+499 DISPL

-518 AKIFL
+518 GKIFL

-534 IGLLLFLIA
+534 VGLLLFLIA
-543 QIPVIGF
+543 KIGGFAVVLAGLIGLVIGIF
-550 IIAGIVGVVISVLCP
+550 CP

-572 AAMFTEVVRLEKIT
+572 AAMFTEVVRLEKVT

>member
-54 QVETPAAATAQP
+54 QAEASAAAATTQPTAPQVKTPAVATAQPTAPQAETPAAAPTTQP

-80 QPTAPQAETPAAAT
+80 QPTAPQAEASAAAT
-94 AQPTT
+94 AQPTAPQAEA
-99 SQVETPA
+99 SA

-126 QPAAPQAETPAA
+126 QP
-138 ATTAQPAAPQAE
+138 
-150 TPAAAPTAQPTTSQA
+150 
-165 ETPAAAATTQ
+165 
-175 TTAPQAETPAAPTA
+175 TAP
-189 QPAAPQ
+189 
-195 AETPAAA
+195 
-202 TTAQPTASQ
+202 
-211 VETSA
+211 
-216 AAPTAQP
+216 
-223 TTSQVE
+223 
-229 TPAAA
+229 
-234 PTTQPTAPQVET
+234 
-246 PAAATTAQPTTSQAD
+246 QAD
-261 APAAATTTQP
+261 APAAVTTAQP
-271 TAPQQAAAPQNGTPV
+271 AAPQQAAAPQNGTPV

-307 QPTPNAGQ
+307 QPTQNAGQ

-404 ILGMGVSS
+404 ILGMGVSN

-499 DLSPL
+499 DISPL

-518 AKIFL
+518 GKIFL

-550 IIAGIVGVVISVLCP
+550 IIVGIVGVVISVLCP

-572 AAMFTEVVRLEKIT
+572 AAMFTEVVRLEKVT

>member
-22 GTPVEEIASTA
+22 GTPVEEITA
-33 QPTTP
+33 TTQPTTP
-38 QAETPA
+38 QAEAPAATTQPTAPQAEAPA
-44 AATTAQPTAP
+44 AATTTQPTAPQAEAPAAAPTTQPTAPQAEAPAAATTQPTTSQAEAPAAATTQPTAP

-66 TAPQAETP
+66 TAPQAE
-74 AAATTA
+74 A
-80 QPTAPQAETPAAAT
+80 
-94 AQPTT
+94 
-99 SQVETPA
+99 
-106 AATAQPTAPQV
+106 
-117 ETPAAATTA
+117 
-126 QPAAPQAETPAA
+126 
-138 ATTAQPAAPQAE
+138 
-150 TPAAAPTAQPTTSQA
+150 
-165 ETPAAAATTQ
+165 
-175 TTAPQAETPAAPTA
+175 
-189 QPAAPQ
+189 
-195 AETPAAA
+195 
-202 TTAQPTASQ
+202 
-211 VETSA
+211 
-216 AAPTAQP
+216 
-223 TTSQVE
+223 
-229 TPAAA
+229 PAAA
-234 PTTQPTAPQVET
+234 PTTQPTAPQQV
-246 PAAATTAQPTTSQAD
+246 AA
-261 APAAATTTQP
+261 
-271 TAPQQAAAPQNGTPV
+271 
-286 SPQPA
+286 PQPA

-499 DLSPL
+499 DISPL

-518 AKIFL
+518 GKIFL
-523 TYLICYAALLV
+523 TYLICYAALIV

-543 QIPVIGF
+543 KLGTFAIVLAGLIGLVIGIF
-550 IIAGIVGVVISVLCP
+550 CP

>member
-22 GTPVEEIASTA
+22 GTPVEEITSTT
-33 QPTTP
+33 QPTAP
-38 QAETPA
+38 QAETLAAASTTQPTAPQAETPAASTTQPTAPQAETPAAASATQPTAPQVETPAAASTTQPTAPQEAAPA

-54 QVETPAAATAQP
+54 QVETPAAATTAQSTAPQAETPVAAPTAQP
-66 TAPQAETP
+66 TASQVETPAAVPTAQPTTPQAETP
-74 AAATTA
+74 AAATT
-80 QPTAPQAETPAAAT
+80 T
-94 AQPTT
+94 
-99 SQVETPA
+99 
-106 AATAQPTAPQV
+106 
-117 ETPAAATTA
+117 
-126 QPAAPQAETPAA
+126 QPAAPQADAPAA
-138 ATTAQPAAPQAE
+138 
-150 TPAAAPTAQPTTSQA
+150 
-165 ETPAAAATTQ
+165 
-175 TTAPQAETPAAPTA
+175 
-189 QPAAPQ
+189 
-195 AETPAAA
+195 
-202 TTAQPTASQ
+202 
-211 VETSA
+211 V
-216 AAPTAQP
+216 
-223 TTSQVE
+223 
-229 TPAAA
+229 
-234 PTTQPTAPQVET
+234 PTTQPTAPQAEASAA
-246 PAAATTAQPTTSQAD
+246 AAATTQPT
-261 APAAATTTQP
+261 
-271 TAPQQAAAPQNGTPV
+271 APQNGTPV

-291 ATVPPQTAWQN
+291 ATAQSQTAWQN

-307 QPTPNAGQ
+307 QPTQNAGQ

-339 QGQKAAN
+339 QGQKSAN
-346 NINLSNGVQK
+346 NMNLSNGVQK

-499 DLSPL
+499 DISPL

-518 AKIFL
+518 GKIFL

-534 IGLLLFLIA
+534 VGLLLFLLAKIGGFA
-543 QIPVIGF
+543 VVLAGLIGLVIGIF
-550 IIAGIVGVVISVLCP
+550 CP

-572 AAMFTEVVRLEKIT
+572 AAMFTEVVRLEKVT

>member
-44 AATTAQPTAP
+44 A
-54 QVETPAAATAQP
+54 
-66 TAPQAETP
+66 
-74 AAATTA
+74 
-80 QPTAPQAETPAAAT
+80 
-94 AQPTT
+94 
-99 SQVETPA
+99 
-106 AATAQPTAPQV
+106 
-117 ETPAAATTA
+117 TTA

-138 ATTAQPAAPQAE
+138 TTAQPAAP
-150 TPAAAPTAQPTTSQA
+150 
-165 ETPAAAATTQ
+165 
-175 TTAPQAETPAAPTA
+175 
-189 QPAAPQ
+189 
-195 AETPAAA
+195 
-202 TTAQPTASQ
+202 
-211 VETSA
+211 
-216 AAPTAQP
+216 
-223 TTSQVE
+223 QVE

-234 PTTQPTAPQVET
+234 PTTQPTASQAET
-246 PAAATTAQPTTSQAD
+246 PAAAP
-261 APAAATTTQP
+261 TTQP
-271 TAPQQAAAPQNGTPV
+271 TASQAETSAAAPTTQPTTPQAEASAAATAQPTAPQNGTPV

-307 QPTPNAGQ
+307 QPTQNAGQ

-339 QGQKAAN
+339 QGQKSAN
-346 NINLSNGVQK
+346 NMNLSNGVQK

-396 NVLCAVPP
+396 NLLCAVPP

-499 DLSPL
+499 DISPL
-504 DALKRSMEMTKGYR
+504 DALKRSMEMTNGYR
-518 AKIFL
+518 GKIFL

-572 AAMFTEVVRLEKIT
+572 AAMFTEVIRLEKIT

>member
-33 QPTTP
+33 QPAAPQAETPAAAPTTQPTAPQAEASAAAPTTQPTASQAETPAAAPTTQPTASQAETPAAAPTTQPTASQAETPAAATTAQPTTSQVETPAAAPTTQPTAP

-54 QVETPAAATAQP
+54 QVETPAAAT
-66 TAPQAETP
+66 
-74 AAATTA
+74 
-80 QPTAPQAETPAAAT
+80 
-94 AQPTT
+94 
-99 SQVETPA
+99 
-106 AATAQPTAPQV
+106 
-117 ETPAAATTA
+117 
-126 QPAAPQAETPAA
+126 
-138 ATTAQPAAPQAE
+138 
-150 TPAAAPTAQPTTSQA
+150 
-165 ETPAAAATTQ
+165 
-175 TTAPQAETPAAPTA
+175 
-189 QPAAPQ
+189 
-195 AETPAAA
+195 
-202 TTAQPTASQ
+202 
-211 VETSA
+211 
-216 AAPTAQP
+216 
-223 TTSQVE
+223 
-229 TPAAA
+229 
-234 PTTQPTAPQVET
+234 TTQPTAPQVET
-246 PAAATTAQPTTSQAD
+246 PAAATTAQPTAPQVET
-261 APAAATTTQP
+261 PAAATTTQPTALQAEAPATASTTQP

>member
-22 GTPVEEIASTA
+22 GTPVEEITSTA
-33 QPTTP
+33 QPT
-38 QAETPA
+38 
-44 AATTAQPTAP
+44 
-54 QVETPAAATAQP
+54 
-66 TAPQAETP
+66 
-74 AAATTA
+74 
-80 QPTAPQAETPAAAT
+80 
-94 AQPTT
+94 
-99 SQVETPA
+99 
-106 AATAQPTAPQV
+106 
-117 ETPAAATTA
+117 
-126 QPAAPQAETPAA
+126 
-138 ATTAQPAAPQAE
+138 APQAE
-150 TPAAAPTAQPTTSQA
+150 TPAAAPTAQPTAPQA
-165 ETPAAAATTQ
+165 EAPAAAPTVQ
-175 TTAPQAETPAAPTA
+175 PTAPQAEA
-189 QPAAPQ
+189 
-195 AETPAAA
+195 
-202 TTAQPTASQ
+202 
-211 VETSA
+211 
-216 AAPTAQP
+216 
-223 TTSQVE
+223 
-229 TPAAA
+229 PAAA
-234 PTTQPTAPQVET
+234 PTTQPTAPQADAPAVAPTTQPTAPQAET
-246 PAAATTAQPTTSQAD
+246 PAAASTTQPTAPQADAPAVSTTQPAASQAD
-261 APAAATTTQP
+261 APATP

-286 SPQPA
+286 SPQPS
-291 ATVPPQTAWQN
+291 ATTQQQTAWQN
-302 PQQQA
+302 SQQQA
-307 QPTPNAGQ
+307 QSTPNAGQ

-339 QGQKAAN
+339 QGQKSAN
-346 NINLSNGVQK
+346 NMNLSNGVQK

-396 NVLCAVPP
+396 NLLCAVPP

-499 DLSPL
+499 DISPL

-518 AKIFL
+518 GKIFL

-534 IGLLLFLIA
+534 VGLLLFLIA
-543 QIPVIGF
+543 KIGGFAVVLAGLIGLVIGIF
-550 IIAGIVGVVISVLCP
+550 CP

-572 AAMFTEVVRLEKIT
+572 AAMFTEVVRLEKVT

>member
-22 GTPVEEIASTA
+22 GTPVEEITSTTQPTAPQAETLAAASTT
-33 QPTTP
+33 QPTAPQAETPAASTTQPTAP

-44 AATTAQPTAP
+44 AASATQPTAP
-54 QVETPAAATAQP
+54 QVETPAAASTTQPTAPQVETPVAASTTQP

-74 AAATTA
+74 AAASTT
-80 QPTAPQAETPAAAT
+80 QPTAPQAEASAAA
-94 AQPTT
+94 PTT
-99 SQVETPA
+99 
-106 AATAQPTAPQV
+106 QPTAPQ
-117 ETPAAATTA
+117 A
-126 QPAAPQAETPAA
+126 
-138 ATTAQPAAPQAE
+138 
-150 TPAAAPTAQPTTSQA
+150 
-165 ETPAAAATTQ
+165 
-175 TTAPQAETPAAPTA
+175 
-189 QPAAPQ
+189 
-195 AETPAAA
+195 
-202 TTAQPTASQ
+202 
-211 VETSA
+211 
-216 AAPTAQP
+216 
-223 TTSQVE
+223 E

-234 PTTQPTAPQVET
+234 PTTQPTAPQAE
-246 PAAATTAQPTTSQAD
+246 
-261 APAAATTTQP
+261 APAAAAPTTQP
-271 TAPQQAAAPQNGTPV
+271 TAPQNGTPV

-291 ATVPPQTAWQN
+291 ATAQSQTAWQN

-307 QPTPNAGQ
+307 QPTQNAGQ

-339 QGQKAAN
+339 QGQKSAN
-346 NINLSNGVQK
+346 NMNLSNGVQK

-396 NVLCAVPP
+396 NLLCAAPP

-499 DLSPL
+499 DISPL

-550 IIAGIVGVVISVLCP
+550 IIVGIVGVVISVLCP

>member
-33 QPTTP
+33 QP
-38 QAETPA
+38 
-44 AATTAQPTAP
+44 
-54 QVETPAAATAQP
+54 
-66 TAPQAETP
+66 
-74 AAATTA
+74 
-80 QPTAPQAETPAAAT
+80 
-94 AQPTT
+94 
-99 SQVETPA
+99 
-106 AATAQPTAPQV
+106 
-117 ETPAAATTA
+117 
-126 QPAAPQAETPAA
+126 
-138 ATTAQPAAPQAE
+138 AAPQAE
-150 TPAAAPTAQPTTSQA
+150 TPAAAPTTQPTAPQAEASAAAPTTQPTASQA
-165 ETPAAAATTQ
+165 ETPAAAPTTQ
-175 TTAPQAETPAAPTA
+175 PTA
-189 QPAAPQ
+189 SQ

-202 TTAQPTASQ
+202 T
-211 VETSA
+211 
-216 AAPTAQP
+216 TAQP

-234 PTTQPTAPQVET
+234 PTTQPTAPQAETPAAATAQPTTPQAETPAAAATAQPTTPQAETPAAATAQPTTPQAET
-246 PAAATTAQPTTSQAD
+246 PAAATTAQPTTSQVET
-261 APAAATTTQP
+261 PAVATTAQP

-455 RTLWLFL
+455 KTLWLFL

-499 DLSPL
+499 DISPL

-518 AKIFL
+518 GKIFL

-534 IGLLLFLIA
+534 VGLLLFLIA
-543 QIPVIGF
+543 KIGGFAVVLAGLIGLVIGIF
-550 IIAGIVGVVISVLCP
+550 CP

-572 AAMFTEVVRLEKIT
+572 AAMFTEVVRLEKVT

>member
-22 GTPVEEIASTA
+22 GTPVEEITST
-33 QPTTP
+33 T
-38 QAETPA
+38 
-44 AATTAQPTAP
+44 
-54 QVETPAAATAQP
+54 QP

-74 AAATTA
+74 AAAPTT
-80 QPTAPQAETPAAAT
+80 QPTAPQAETPAAA
-94 AQPTT
+94 PTT
-99 SQVETPA
+99 
-106 AATAQPTAPQV
+106 QPTAPQV
-117 ETPAAATTA
+117 ETPT
-126 QPAAPQAETPAA
+126 
-138 ATTAQPAAPQAE
+138 
-150 TPAAAPTAQPTTSQA
+150 
-165 ETPAAAATTQ
+165 
-175 TTAPQAETPAAPTA
+175 
-189 QPAAPQ
+189 
-195 AETPAAA
+195 AA
-202 TTAQPTASQ
+202 TTAQPTS
-211 VETSA
+211 
-216 AAPTAQP
+216 
-223 TTSQVE
+223 SQVE

-234 PTTQPTAPQVET
+234 STTQPTAPQVET
-246 PAAATTAQPTTSQAD
+246 PAAATTAQPTTSQVETPVA
-261 APAAATTTQP
+261 ATTAQPTTPQAEASAAATTQP
-271 TAPQQAAAPQNGTPV
+271 TAPQNGTPV

-291 ATVPPQTAWQN
+291 ATAQSQTAWQN

-339 QGQKAAN
+339 QGQKSAN
-346 NINLSNGVQK
+346 NMNLSNGVQK

-396 NVLCAVPP
+396 NLLCAVPP

-479 MLVIKG
+479 MLVVKG

-499 DLSPL
+499 DISPL

-518 AKIFL
+518 GKIFL

-572 AAMFTEVVRLEKIT
+572 AAMFTEVVRLEKVT

>member
-22 GTPVEEIASTA
+22 GTPVEEITST
-33 QPTTP
+33 T
-38 QAETPA
+38 
-44 AATTAQPTAP
+44 
-54 QVETPAAATAQP
+54 QP
-66 TAPQAETP
+66 TAPQA
-74 AAATTA
+74 
-80 QPTAPQAETPAAAT
+80 
-94 AQPTT
+94 
-99 SQVETPA
+99 
-106 AATAQPTAPQV
+106 
-117 ETPAAATTA
+117 
-126 QPAAPQAETPAA
+126 
-138 ATTAQPAAPQAE
+138 
-150 TPAAAPTAQPTTSQA
+150 
-165 ETPAAAATTQ
+165 
-175 TTAPQAETPAAPTA
+175 
-189 QPAAPQ
+189 
-195 AETPAAA
+195 
-202 TTAQPTASQ
+202 
-211 VETSA
+211 
-216 AAPTAQP
+216 
-223 TTSQVE
+223 E

-246 PAAATTAQPTTSQAD
+246 PAAS
-261 APAAATTTQP
+261 TTQP
-271 TAPQQAAAPQNGTPV
+271 TAPQAEAPAAAPTAQPTAPQADAPATASTIQPTTSQVETPTAATTAQPTAPQAETPAAAPTTQPTTSQAETPAAAPTTQPTTSQVETPVAASTTQPTAPQAEASAAAATTQPTAPQNGTPV
-286 SPQPA
+286 SPQSS
-291 ATVPPQTAWQN
+291 ATTQQQAAWQN

-307 QPTPNAGQ
+307 QPTQNAGQ

-339 QGQKAAN
+339 QGQKSAN
-346 NINLSNGVQK
+346 NMNLSNGVQK

-396 NVLCAVPP
+396 NLLCAVPP

-462 WALFAL
+462 WTLFAL

-534 IGLLLFLIA
+534 IGLLLFLIGH
-543 QIPVIGF
+543 IPGIG
-550 IIAGIVGVVISVLCP
+550 IVLAGIIGVVIGIFCP

>member
-33 QPTTP
+33 QP
-38 QAETPA
+38 
-44 AATTAQPTAP
+44 
-54 QVETPAAATAQP
+54 
-66 TAPQAETP
+66 
-74 AAATTA
+74 
-80 QPTAPQAETPAAAT
+80 
-94 AQPTT
+94 
-99 SQVETPA
+99 
-106 AATAQPTAPQV
+106 
-117 ETPAAATTA
+117 
-126 QPAAPQAETPAA
+126 
-138 ATTAQPAAPQAE
+138 AAPQAE
-150 TPAAAPTAQPTTSQA
+150 TPAAAPTTQPTAPQAEASAAAPTTQPTASQA
-165 ETPAAAATTQ
+165 ETPAAAPTTQ
-175 TTAPQAETPAAPTA
+175 PTA
-189 QPAAPQ
+189 SQ

-202 TTAQPTASQ
+202 T
-211 VETSA
+211 
-216 AAPTAQP
+216 TAQP

-234 PTTQPTAPQVET
+234 PTTQPTAPQAETPAAATAQPTTPQAETPAAAATAQPTTPQAETPAAATAQPTTPQAET
-246 PAAATTAQPTTSQAD
+246 PAAATTAQPTTSQVET
-261 APAAATTTQP
+261 PAVATTAQP

-396 NVLCAVPP
+396 NLLCAVPP

-455 RTLWLFL
+455 RMLWLFL

-499 DLSPL
+499 DISPL

-518 AKIFL
+518 GKIFL

-534 IGLLLFLIA
+534 VGLLLFLIA

-550 IIAGIVGVVISVLCP
+550 IIVGIVGVVISVLCP

-572 AAMFTEVVRLEKIT
+572 AAMFTEVVRLEKVT

>member
-22 GTPVEEIASTA
+22 GTPVEEITST
-33 QPTTP
+33 T
-38 QAETPA
+38 
-44 AATTAQPTAP
+44 
-54 QVETPAAATAQP
+54 QP

-74 AAATTA
+74 AAASTT
-80 QPTAPQAETPAAAT
+80 QPTAPQAETPTAATT

-106 AATAQPTAPQV
+106 ASTTQPT
-117 ETPAAATTA
+117 
-126 QPAAPQAETPAA
+126 APQAETPAA
-138 ATTAQPAAPQAE
+138 A
-150 TPAAAPTAQPTTSQA
+150 S
-165 ETPAAAATTQ
+165 TTQ
-175 TTAPQAETPAAPTA
+175 PTAPQAETL
-189 QPAAPQ
+189 
-195 AETPAAA
+195 
-202 TTAQPTASQ
+202 
-211 VETSA
+211 
-216 AAPTAQP
+216 
-223 TTSQVE
+223 
-229 TPAAA
+229 AAA

-246 PAAATTAQPTTSQAD
+246 PVAATTAQPTTPQAEAPAAAPTAPQAD
-261 APAAATTTQP
+261 APAAAPTTQPAAPQADAPAAVPTTQP
-271 TAPQQAAAPQNGTPV
+271 TAPQAEASAAAATTQPTAPQNGTPV

-339 QGQKAAN
+339 QGQKSAN
-346 NINLSNGVQK
+346 NMNLSNGVQK

-499 DLSPL
+499 DISPL

-518 AKIFL
+518 GKIFL

-550 IIAGIVGVVISVLCP
+550 IIVGIVGVVISVLCP

>member
-22 GTPVEEIASTA
+22 GTPVEEITF
-33 QPTTP
+33 
-38 QAETPA
+38 
-44 AATTAQPTAP
+44 AT
-54 QVETPAAATAQP
+54 
-66 TAPQAETP
+66 
-74 AAATTA
+74 
-80 QPTAPQAETPAAAT
+80 
-94 AQPTT
+94 
-99 SQVETPA
+99 
-106 AATAQPTAPQV
+106 
-117 ETPAAATTA
+117 
-126 QPAAPQAETPAA
+126 
-138 ATTAQPAAPQAE
+138 QPAAPQAE
-150 TPAAAPTAQPTTSQA
+150 TPAAAPTTQP
-165 ETPAAAATTQ
+165 
-175 TTAPQAETPAAPTA
+175 TAPQADAPAAV
-189 QPAAPQ
+189 
-195 AETPAAA
+195 
-202 TTAQPTASQ
+202 S
-211 VETSA
+211 
-216 AAPTAQP
+216 
-223 TTSQVE
+223 
-229 TPAAA
+229 
-234 PTTQPTAPQVET
+234 TTQPTAPQ
-246 PAAATTAQPTTSQAD
+246 AD
-261 APAAATTTQP
+261 APAAASTTQP

-286 SPQPA
+286 SPQSS
-291 ATVPPQTAWQN
+291 ATTQQQAAWQN

-396 NVLCAVPP
+396 NLLCAVPP

-462 WALFAL
+462 WTLFAL

-499 DLSPL
+499 DISPL

-550 IIAGIVGVVISVLCP
+550 IIVGIVGVVISVLCP

-586 DIEL
+586 DIELLAYFNW